1 MGESQTQAPASEF
14 SGPESARVH
23 VGTSGWAYKVWQPA
37 FYPEKL
43 PQSKYLQH
51 YATRL
56 NTVEVNYTFR
66 HLLAEKTI
74 GNWLQQTPDTF
85 KFVVKAN
92 QRITHI
98 KRLKDV
104 DDALKAF
111 VVSVSPLERA
121 GRLGPIL
128 FQLPPNMKAVPEVL
142 DAFLGKLPKALKAAF
157 EFRHESWFGDESTQ
171 VLRNHGAALCVA
183 ESDDFTTPE
192 IHTGSFAYFRFR
204 KSDYSK
210 TDRDKAAERIEAAAA
225 QGKDVFAFFKHEERP
240 DSPLW
245 AVEVLETA
253 AQSQRAEGKGQN

>member
-1 MGESQTQAPASEF
+1 METTMPA
-14 SGPESARVH
+14 ARVH

-43 PQSKYLQH
+43 PQTKYLQH

-66 HLLAEKTI
+66 HLLTEKTVT
-74 GNWLQQTPDTF
+74 NWLQQTPENF
-85 KFVVKAN
+85 KFVIKAN

-104 DDALKAF
+104 DDSLKAF
-111 VVSVSPLERA
+111 VGSISPLERA
-121 GRLGPIL
+121 DRLGPVL
-128 FQLPPNMKAVPEVL
+128 FQLPPNMKAAPEVL
-142 DAFLGKLPKALKAAF
+142 DAFLGKLPKALRAAF

-183 ESDDFTTPE
+183 ESDEFTTPE

-204 KSDYSK
+204 RSDYSK
-210 TDRDKAAERIEAAAA
+210 EDRDKLVARIDAAAA

-253 AQSQRAEGKGQN
+253 KRQK